1 MIYILTKNS
10 DFTFKSSLKSPST
23 LYHLDQ
29 MFLDLTNPERN
40 CTLPT
45 LPYITPELTITNI
58 SSLKP
63 ILRSLSLFFYT
74 YAIVAGVFN
83 LFIYLQIRPIG
94 NLTYNFKTTIKH
106 LKF

>member
-10 DFTFKSSLKSPST
+10 DFTFKSSLKSSST

-94 NLTYNFKTTIKH
+94 NLPYNFKTTIKH